1 MTRHRALTHT
11 LAAFLAAGGIMW
23 ASPAGAQ
30 PARPNP
36 MLNPGVEQSDP
47 NRLPPLESVLK
58 DLTPINNNL
67 DKDEAT
73 FFALYRDEDRL
84 LAVIPQRLLG
94 RLWLLSSTMAAGP
107 FMAGE
112 QLGAEGVEWRR
123 RNNELLLYKP
133 ELRYTS
139 DREPALAPGVRRVF
153 TDRYLF
159 SAPILA
165 EGGTGMLID
174 LTALIT
180 GQSGQ
185 LLGVLGAIDARAAR
199 VENAKAF
206 AENVEVGLS
215 APSQFAWIR
224 GQLVTLHFSFSA
236 LPNDPLAFERRPADQ
251 RVGYWVH
258 ARRDVGARDPL
269 ESNFNLAI
277 ERWRLRKADPKA
289 EISPPEKP
297 IVFYIEKTV
306 PPAYRLHVRRGVEAW
321 NEAFREIGIE
331 NAIEVR
337 QQTETQHANIDPED
351 VRYNFIRWVPTGAGY
366 AIALHRTDPRTGEIL
381 DADVVIDD
389 AWINAWVNEDPLFLA
404 SAMQP
409 RLRALERENKG
420 WVADRISRRVAGGDF
435 AAQWPDGGT
444 HELTA
449 ERFAAMHPAAR
460 RAALDSHLR
469 TADLG
474 VLGEASRHRRAC
486 AYSQQLG
493 TQVALARIQIATAN
507 NGIVPEADLERL
519 IGDNLVALT
528 AHEVGHVLGLRHNFA
543 GSAWKPASAID
554 DYTDPAQEP
563 PATSVMDYIGTFIP
577 VEGRRKGPYNT
588 VRIGAYDRWAIAYGY
603 MTGNKDELNAHLA
616 KSSDPRHRYMTDED
630 VYGLDPTAMRYDFGS
645 DPVEGRQRELAII
658 DRARDGLVKNLIKPD
673 QNYRK
678 VGESFRRLF
687 IMEMMAL
694 WNTTGWVGGS
704 YRSRDHNTEG
714 ANRPLEPVEPER
726 QRAVLDM
733 LIERVLSESS
743 FQFDRELLATFQPE
757 KWYLPTFGSWGDA
770 AEEFDVHGMT
780 NLAQFFILSDLM
792 FVNGPRLLNQ
802 ELRVDPDSDALTAP
816 ELYARLT
823 GAIWSEFEN
832 RPARDARR
840 HTNLRPKVN
849 AVRRNLQREH
859 VEQLVDMG
867 YRVPPSVATPAYRQ
881 LQTLAVHEL
890 RQIRDRIGPWLE
902 GNAAAN
908 LDDYTRIHTAELAR
922 LIDATLEASVQRTP

>member
-1 MTRHRALTHT
+1 MPRLRFLPSTAAAI
-11 LAAFLAAGGIMW
+11 LAAVGLACPTAAI
-23 ASPAGAQ
+23 AQ
-30 PARPNP
+30 NIPINP
-36 MLNPGVEQSDP
+36 MLNPGGDEDDAK
-47 NRLPPLESVLK
+47 RLPPLESQLRN
-58 DLTPINNNL
+58 LTAINNNL

-84 LAVIPQRLLG
+84 VAVIPHRLIG
-94 RLWLLSSTMAAGP
+94 QLWLLSSTMAAGP

-123 RNNELLLYKP
+123 RNNELLLYRP

-139 DREPALAPGVRRVF
+139 EREPSLEPGVRRVF

-159 SAPILA
+159 ATPILA
-165 EGGTGMLID
+165 EGSQGVLID
-174 LTALIT
+174 LTRMLT
-180 GQSGQ
+180 SQSSQ
-185 LLGVLGAIDARAAR
+185 LVGTLGAIDARASR

-206 AENVEVGLS
+206 AENIEVGLS
-215 APSQFAWIR
+215 APSQFPWIR

-236 LPNDPLAFERRPADQ
+236 LPRDPHAFDRRPADQ

-269 ESNFNLAI
+269 QSNFNLAI

-289 EISPPEKP
+289 ELSPPEKP

-321 NEAFREIGIE
+321 NEAFREVGIE

-337 QQTETQHANIDPED
+337 QQTETQYANIDPED

-409 RLRALERENKG
+409 RLHALEHENRG
-420 WVADRISRRVAGGDF
+420 WVADRISRRVAGAAF
-435 AAQWPDGGT
+435 AARWPDGS
-444 HELTA
+444 LDAMTA
-449 ERFAAMHPAAR
+449 DRFAAMHPAAQ
-460 RAALDSHLR
+460 RAAIDTHLR

-486 AYSQQLG
+486 SYSQQLG
-493 TQVALARIQIATAN
+493 AQVALARIHMAAAN
-507 NGIVPEADLERL
+507 DGIVPEQDLERL

-588 VRIGAYDRWAIAYGY
+588 VRIGSYDRWAIAYGY
-603 MTGNKDELNAHLA
+603 MTGTKDELNAHLA

-658 DRARDGLVKNLIKPD
+658 DRARDGLLQNLVKPD

-687 IMEMMAL
+687 MMELMAL

-704 YRSRDHNTEG
+704 YRSRDFNTEG

-733 LIERVLSESS
+733 LIDRALSESS

-757 KWYLPTFGSWGDA
+757 KWYLPTFGSWGSA
-770 AEEFDVHGMT
+770 PEEFDVHGMT

-792 FVNGPRLLNQ
+792 FVGGPRLLTQ
-802 ELRVDPDSDALTAP
+802 ELRVDPDSDSLTAP
-816 ELYARLT
+816 ELFARLT
-823 GAIWSEFEN
+823 RAIWSEFEG
-832 RPARDARR
+832 RPARDARH

-859 VEQLVDMG
+859 VEQLIEMG
-867 YRVPPSVATPAYRQ
+867 YRVPGAFATPDYRQ
-881 LQTLAVHEL
+881 LQTLAIHEL
-890 RQIRDRIGPWLE
+890 RQIRERITPWLD
-902 GNAAAN
+902 NNAN
-908 LDDYTRIHTAELAR
+908 LDDYTRIHTGELAR